1 MISGGDEDTVAQLAN
16 LNTVVELGIRKIN
29 LSTADELNAEN
40 DLGTQKTTKT
50 RRKSGT
56 NILFTA
62 AHDIQSQQKKTQTIT
77 SESRTKQKG

>member
-1 MISGGDEDTVAQLAN
+1 MMISGGDEDTVAQLAN

-40 DLGTQKTTKT
+40 DLGTQKTKKT

-62 AHDIQSQQKKTQTIT
+62 AHDIQTQ
-77 SESRTKQKG
+77 